1 MRGHFYPLYSLVPAI
16 CASQGGSWLD
26 PSHIAFGLS
35 PGLFQMWRA
44 LLLRTRHIHFY
55 CLAQHNGLSAQ
66 GGAPPAH
73 GLSHASAQEKACR
86 LWCLGS
92 IDKKLSRASRTT
104 VLSSAF
110 FAQVQ
115 KRPRD
120 TRLDN
125 KAGDIM
131 SKENFTLKVH
141 AFNTVLR
148 FFYAWLGDRRKG
160 KAMVKTNP
168 RTKLWFRARISYLSP
183 MFMEKSPMFFGKTPT
198 F

>member
-16 CASQGGSWLD
+16 CALQGGSWLD

-44 LLLRTRHIHFY
+44 LLLRTRHIHFIVLPSTMDFPLKEVPLLRTA
-55 CLAQHNGLSAQ
+55 CPTLRRRK
-66 GGAPPAH
+66 
-73 GLSHASAQEKACR
+73 KACR

-92 IDKKLSRASRTT
+92 IEKKLSRANRTT
-104 VLSSAF
+104 VLSFAF

-125 KAGDIM
+125 KAGI
-131 SKENFTLKVH
+131 SWQKKTLH
-141 AFNTVLR
+141 FEPSNLTR
-148 FFYAWLGDRRKG
+148 FCATSVFCWEIG
-160 KAMVKTNP
+160 
-168 RTKLWFRARISYLSP
+168 ARE
-183 MFMEKSPMFFGKTPT
+183 MRW
-198 F
+198 

>member
-44 LLLRTRHIHFY
+44 LLLRTRHIHFFVLPSTMDFPLKEVPLLRTA
-55 CLAQHNGLSAQ
+55 CPTLWRRKKPVGF
-66 GGAPPAH
+66 GAL
-73 GLSHASAQEKACR
+73 GASK
-86 LWCLGS
+86 
-92 IDKKLSRASRTT
+92 KKLSRASRTT

-115 KRPRD
+115 KRTRD

-131 SKENFTLKVH
+131 AKENFTL
-141 AFNTVLR
+141 
-148 FFYAWLGDRRKG
+148 
-160 KAMVKTNP
+160 
-168 RTKLWFRARISYLSP
+168 
-183 MFMEKSPMFFGKTPT
+183 
-198 F
+198 

>member
-1 MRGHFYPLYSLVPAI
+1 MLRKVAHGSTLPILLSVWVLVYSKCGVLSCWEHATFIFLSCPAQWTFRLRRCPSCARLVPR
-16 CASQGGSWLD
+16 
-26 PSHIAFGLS
+26 FGAGKS
-35 PGLFQMWRA
+35 
-44 LLLRTRHIHFY
+44 
-55 CLAQHNGLSAQ
+55 LSALV
-66 GGAPPAH
+66 PWEH
-73 GLSHASAQEKACR
+73 R
-86 LWCLGS
+86 
-92 IDKKLSRASRTT
+92 KKSWAELARTT

-115 KRPRD
+115 KRTRD

-131 SKENFTLKVH
+131 AKENFTLWTLE
-141 AFNTVLR
+141 FNTVLR
-148 FFYAWLGDRRKG
+148 YFCVLLGDRRKG

>member
-1 MRGHFYPLYSLVPAI
+1 MARAFPYCFRSESWFIPNVA
-16 CASQGGSWLD
+16 CSQQEST
-26 PSHIAFGLS
+26 PHSF
-35 PGLFQMWRA
+35 F
-44 LLLRTRHIHFY
+44 

-131 SKENFTLKVH
+131 AKENFTLKVH
-141 AFNTVLR
+141 EFNTVLR

-183 MFMEKSPMFFGKTPT
+183 MFMEKSPMFFGKPPT

>member
-1 MRGHFYPLYSLVPAI
+1 MARPFPYCFRSE
-16 CASQGGSWLD
+16 SWFI
-26 PSHIAFGLS
+26 PNVACS
-35 PGLFQMWRA
+35 PVEN
-44 LLLRTRHIHFY
+44 TPHSFY

-86 LWCLGS
+86 LWCFGS
-92 IDKKLSRASRTT
+92 IEKKLSRASRTT

-115 KRPRD
+115 KRTRD

-131 SKENFTLKVH
+131 AKENFTL
-141 AFNTVLR
+141 
-148 FFYAWLGDRRKG
+148 
-160 KAMVKTNP
+160 
-168 RTKLWFRARISYLSP
+168 
-183 MFMEKSPMFFGKTPT
+183 
-198 F
+198 